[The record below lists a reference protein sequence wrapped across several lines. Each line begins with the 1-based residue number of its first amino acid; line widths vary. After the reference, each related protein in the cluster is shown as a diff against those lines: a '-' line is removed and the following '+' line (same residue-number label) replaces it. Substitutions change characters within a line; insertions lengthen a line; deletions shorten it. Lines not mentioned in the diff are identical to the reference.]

1 MHKYKLQ
8 MHKYTNTADDEVP
21 ERPNVAYFWK
31 WNCSRIS
38 KIIFLRV
45 NTDADVCVAVVAN
58 VVGVVDQDQD
68 QLTDLSLVLLEFVI
82 FPYISFWKFVLS

>member
-31 WNCSRIS
+31 WICSRIS
-38 KIIFLRV
+38 KMIFLRV
-45 NTDADVCVAVVAN
+45 NTDADVWVAVVAN
-58 VVGVVDQDQD
+58 VVGVVNQDQD
-68 QLTDLSLVLLEFVI
+68 QLADLSLVLLEFVI

>member
-8 MHKYTNTADDEVP
+8 MHKYTYTADDEVP
-21 ERPNVAYFWK
+21 ERPSVAYFWK

-38 KIIFLRV
+38 KMIFLRV

-68 QLTDLSLVLLEFVI
+68 QLADLSLVLLEFVI